1 MSVPAEHLPAL
12 LEYAEHVLR
21 EGLDR
26 FIDTGELAS
35 NVDMG
40 GQSGP
45 ESAAYSYRRSGVSI
59 QPLTPEEAA
68 AESAWHSY
76 WRQHGYHTTDDK
88 LMRGAPE
95 PPPGRHGLA
104 YTLSWTRVRP
114 LLRSR
119 RDQRRGET
127 DSGQLN
133 LLGSG
138 AAS

>member
-1 MSVPAEHLPAL
+1 
-12 LEYAEHVLR
+12 
-21 EGLDR
+21 
-26 FIDTGELAS
+26 
-35 NVDMG
+35 MG
-40 GQSGP
+40 SQSGP
-45 ESAAYSYRRSGVSI
+45 ESAAYSYRRSGLSI
-59 QPLTPEEAA
+59 QPLTPEEAI
-68 AESAWHSY
+68 AEAAWHSY
-76 WRQHGYHTTDDK
+76 WRQHGYHTKNDT

-95 PPPGRHGLA
+95 SPPGRHGPT

-133 LLGSG
+133 LLGSA